1 MPTVVWFRWVPIQV
15 PSQPWQALKMWQELK
30 MRGGISGKQSPAFLW
45 MCYSAGNHHEHLW
58 LCAQSHEWESLHFLN
73 HQCCSESLHKNEHGT
88 QKTLCFFIL
97 PVSGGF
103 KHRFARLQL
112 VQCNGCSFLSIC
124 SDCKYCKSSQK
135 LLMIQ
140 YQVSNPSWMLFLVGN
155 FSSMEF
161 LEHEN
166 HPLELLIHK
175 AWLLQAFHH
184 PHFLLSLS
192 H

>member
-1 MPTVVWFRWVPIQV
+1 MENSLQPSSGCVTVLETIT
-15 PSQPWQALKMWQELK
+15 SI
-30 MRGGISGKQSPAFLW
+30 RGCAPKVTNENLCISSITNA
-45 MCYSAGNHHEHLW
+45 AV
-58 LCAQSHEWESLHFLN
+58 SHY
-73 HQCCSESLHKNEHGT
+73 KNEHGT

-103 KHRFARLQL
+103 KHLFARLQL

-135 LLMIQ
+135 LLMMQ

-184 PHFLLSLS
+184 PHLLPSLS

>member
-1 MPTVVWFRWVPIQV
+1 MENCPQPSSGCVTVLETIT
-15 PSQPWQALKMWQELK
+15 SI
-30 MRGGISGKQSPAFLW
+30 RGCAPKVTNENLCISSD
-45 MCYSAGNHHEHLW
+45 
-58 LCAQSHEWESLHFLN
+58 

-103 KHRFARLQL
+103 KHLFERLQL
-112 VQCNGCSFLSIC
+112 VQCNGCSFLSIY
-124 SDCKYCKSSQK
+124 SDGKYCKSSQK
-135 LLMIQ
+135 LLMMQ
-140 YQVSNPSWMLFLVGN
+140 YQVSNPSCMLFLVGN

-166 HPLELLIHK
+166 HPLELLMHK

-184 PHFLLSLS
+184 PHLLPSLS